1 MTTCVLLLE
10 LFLKLFYC
18 FSMFTLLLC
27 SSIFFHVLKYPWG
40 QETKGRSKEK
50 ERDKRRADAPRN
62 GGDERSEKRRRGDD
76 DAKKGDDDVV
86 MISSHRPATGRS
98 GAARNSLAVQ
108 SSHSDRDRSSRTVS
122 SYGDRADRRP
132 TNQYSRGHDRLD
144 RRR

>member
-1 MTTCVLLLE
+1 
-10 LFLKLFYC
+10 
-18 FSMFTLLLC
+18 MF
-27 SSIFFHVLKYPWG
+27 FRRVPWG

-50 ERDKRRADAPRN
+50 ERDHKRRADAPRN

-108 SSHSDRDRSSRTVS
+108 PSHSDRDRSSRTVS

-132 TNQYSRGHDRLD
+132 TAQYSRGHDRLD

>member
-1 MTTCVLLLE
+1 MDGCH
-10 LFLKLFYC
+10 FLKITAYVLSLPF
-18 FSMFTLLLC
+18 FRVLRSSSMF
-27 SSIFFHVLKYPWG
+27 FRRVPWG

-50 ERDKRRADAPRN
+50 ERDHKRRADAPRN

-108 SSHSDRDRSSRTVS
+108 PSHSDRDRSSRTVS

-132 TNQYSRGHDRLD
+132 TAQYSRGHDRLD